1 MIVPRVRRERQ
12 VKRASRDI
20 STEHRHQLDES
31 TMFEQIKAAPRDPIL
46 GLTESFREDP
56 NPKKI
61 NLSVGVYQDGQ
72 GKTPVLESVRRAG
85 QLVLERQKSMS
96 YLPIDGSRAYATAVQ
111 KLMFGDGH
119 EAEKSGRAA
128 TSQTPGGTGALRV
141 VADFIHQQ
149 MPKAT
154 VWFTQPTW
162 PNHPQIFAAAG
173 VPTKSFPY
181 FDPKTNSLAFEE
193 TIAAIQKIPAGDVV
207 MLHGCCHNPTG
218 IDPTPEQ
225 WKKLA
230 DVIYA
235 GGLLPLLDFAYQG
248 FAEGIDEDAVGLRTF
263 SRPGAELIVCSSFS
277 KNFGLYCE
285 RVGALTVVGKDKAA
299 ADTVQSQIKSCI
311 RANYSNPPAHGAE
324 LVTTVLN
331 DGELRKIWEKEVA
344 GMRDRINGMREL
356 LVKTL
361 KAKGVPG
368 DFSFIA
374 RQRGMFSFSGLT
386 PDQVEKLKQ
395 KYAIY
400 IVGSGRINV
409 AGITEQN
416 VGPLCD
422 AIADVVK

>member
-1 MIVPRVRRERQ
+1 MLSMLETIE
-12 VKRASRDI
+12 
-20 STEHRHQLDES
+20 
-31 TMFEQIKAAPRDPIL
+31 AAPPDAIL
-46 GLTESFREDP
+46 GLTEAFKADP

-61 NLSVGVYQDGQ
+61 NLSVGVYQDNT
-72 GKTPVLESVRRAG
+72 GKTPVLDSVRKAG
-85 QLVLERQKSMS
+85 QIVQELLKSMS
-96 YLPIDGSRAYATAVQ
+96 YLPIPGSPAYAAAVQ
-111 KLMFGDGH
+111 QLMFGAGH
-119 EAEKSGRAA
+119 EVEVSGRAA
-128 TSQTPGGTGALRV
+128 TSHTPGGTGALRV
-141 VADFIHQQ
+141 AADFIHQQ

-154 VWFTQPTW
+154 VWLMQPTW

-181 FDPKTNSLAFEE
+181 FDPKTNNLAFAEAL
-193 TIAAIQKIPAGDVV
+193 AAIQKMPAGDVI
-207 MLHGCCHNPTG
+207 MFHGCCHNPTG

-230 DVIYA
+230 DAVHER
-235 GGLLPLLDFAYQG
+235 GLLPLLDFAYQG
-248 FAEGIDEDAVGLRTF
+248 FAEGIAEDAAGLKAF
-263 SRPGAELIVCSSFS
+263 ARPGAELIVCSSFS

-285 RVGALTVVGKDKAA
+285 RVGALTVVAKDKNAA
-299 ADTVQSQIKSCI
+299 NTVQSQVKVCI
-311 RANYSNPPAHGAE
+311 RSNYSNPPAHGAE

-331 DGELRKIWEKEVA
+331 DPELRKVWEKEVA
-344 GMRDRINGMREL
+344 EMRGRINGMREL

-368 DFSFIA
+368 DYSFIT

-386 PDQVEKLKQ
+386 PEQVEALKQ

-409 AGITEQN
+409 AGITESN
-416 VGPLCD
+416 VAPLCE

>member
-1 MIVPRVRRERQ
+1 
-12 VKRASRDI
+12 
-20 STEHRHQLDES
+20 
-31 TMFEQIKAAPRDPIL
+31 MFEAIQPAPRDAIL
-46 GLTESFREDP
+46 GLTESFKEDP

-61 NLSVGVYQDGQ
+61 NLSVGVYQDGS
-72 GKTPVLESVRRAG
+72 GKTPVLESVRKAG

-96 YLPIDGSRAYATAVQ
+96 YLPIPGSPAYAAAVQ
-111 KLMFGDGH
+111 QLMFGKGH
-119 EAEKSGRAA
+119 EVETSGRAA
-128 TSQTPGGTGALRV
+128 TSHTPGGTGALRV
-141 VADFIHQQ
+141 AADFIHQQ

-173 VPTKSFPY
+173 VATKSFPY
-181 FDPKTNSLAFEE
+181 FDPKTNGLAFDEC
-193 TIAAIQKIPAGDVV
+193 IAAIQKIPAGDII

-230 DVIYA
+230 DVIYER
-235 GGLLPLLDFAYQG
+235 GLLPFLDFAYQG
-248 FAEGIDEDAVGLRTF
+248 FADGIEEDAVGLKAL

-285 RVGALTVVGKDKAA
+285 RVGALTVVAKDKSA
-299 ADTVQSQIKSCI
+299 ADTVQSQIKACI

-331 DGELRKIWEKEVA
+331 DPELRKLWVQEVA
-344 GMRDRINGMREL
+344 GMRGRINGMREL

-368 DFSFIA
+368 DYSFIT

-386 PDQVEKLKQ
+386 PPQVEALKQ

-409 AGITEQN
+409 AGISEQN

-422 AIADVVK
+422 AIADVVKA